1 MQLLRLLADGRFHSG
16 EELGERLGVSRSAV
30 WKQLQQLQ
38 ADSGVCLHRVRGK
51 GYRLEQPLSLLSAG
65 VIGERLPGL
74 RFWIEDRVDST
85 NALALRYLTCHEP
98 PFVVLAEAQTAGR
111 GRRGRHWVSPYGE
124 NLYFSQVIRIER
136 SATQLQALS
145 LVVGVAVL
153 RTLRQLGVVDV
164 GLKWPN
170 DLLVAGK
177 KIAGILLELSG
188 DPADVCQVVIG
199 IGINANMRTGS
210 GIDQEWTSVHL
221 ETGRQVE
228 RNELAV
234 ALAVELEQ
242 VLRLHR
248 EQGFAAFHEEWESSH
263 AWQGRDVR
271 LISGV
276 HDIAGTVLGVT
287 IDGGLRLAV
296 EGDEQVYS
304 GGELSLRLQHDS

>member
-1 MQLLRLLADGRFHSG
+1 LQLLRLLADGRFHSG
-16 EELGERLGVSRSAV
+16 EELGGRLGISRSAV
-30 WKQLQQLQ
+30 WKRLQQLQ
-38 ADSGVCLHRVRGK
+38 VDSGLCLHRVRGK
-51 GYRLEQPLSLLSAG
+51 GYRLEQPLSLLSAE
-65 VIGERLPGL
+65 VLKERLPGL
-74 RFWIEDRVDST
+74 RLWIEDWVDST
-85 NALALRYLTCHEP
+85 NALALRYLPLHEP

-111 GRRGRHWVSPYGE
+111 GRRGRRWVSPYGE
-124 NLYFSQVIRIER
+124 NLYFSLVIRIDR

-153 RTLRQLGVVDV
+153 RTLRQLGVAGV

-199 IGINANMRTGS
+199 IGVNANMRAGS
-210 GIDQEWTSVHL
+210 GIDQDWTSVHL

-234 ALAVELEQ
+234 ALAVQLRQ
-242 VLRLHR
+242 VLSIHR
-248 EQGFAAFHEEWESSH
+248 EEGFAAFREEWEASH
-263 AWQGRDVR
+263 VWQGREVR

-276 HDIAGTVLGVT
+276 HEIGGTVLGVT

-296 EGDEQVYS
+296 EGGEQVYS